1 MSVGLGGNWGAFV
14 NWPRVALVGAMAAV
28 PVIAVGRILPDHAE
42 QLLTGGVC
50 DFVAMGRQLLADPDL
65 PNRLVQLHQGIE
77 SGSAEQVRSTAHA
90 LKGASG
96 MLGAIRLRQ
105 LCQQLETT
113 PDQSLLFDVIGE
125 AERVE
130 TKMREYLRSAAVEA

>member
-1 MSVGLGGNWGAFV
+1 MERLPGKVAIGGKVPVANAVSLDTGVLGSLREDLGDVGLV
-14 NWPRVALVGAMAAV
+14 SQDMEVYL
-28 PVIAVGRILPDHAE
+28 E
-42 QLLTGGVC
+42 E
-50 DFVAMGRQLLADPDL
+50 L

-96 MLGAIRLRQ
+96 MLGAIRLQQ

-113 PDQSLLFDVIGE
+113 PDQTLLFEVFGE

-130 TKMREYLRSAAVEA
+130 TKMRDYVASVAAEA